1 MTSLILLALGAA
13 VGVFFLAQK
22 AGYGVV
28 NRVYLSDE
36 ATAQRVSQTLGEFQS
51 YVKLNNLTST
61 DLSQIAGW
69 TMKNGYVNILVFQN
83 GHPKFEAGSWGYEN
97 LTDSENAKLYEDSAN
112 SYTFSPVSFSD
123 GIFQVALDD
132 YSYLRYYTLAEV
144 LSIILAAVVMV
155 VAVVLY
161 TGRVTTRVKKLS
173 ASARQIEQGDLEH
186 VVTVSGHDEIGRLA
200 VYMDNMRTAVNQRIS
215 SESQARQAN
224 VDLIAAISH
233 DIRTPLTTLIGYLEL
248 LQDKAYTGEP
258 QREQYTDAAHEK
270 AMRLKELTDELFSYF
285 LVYDSAELPVTMEEF
300 DGEILLGQILGE
312 YSAELSDGGWHVI
325 VNKLK
330 QPCVV
335 RADVMFL
342 KRVFDN
348 IFANVRKHGDK
359 AKPVVFLTQT
369 ENDGRLH
376 VTVTN
381 GVPQVPNR
389 VESTKVGLK
398 TCEKLMKG
406 MGGEFITMADDG
418 KFMAEVI
425 LPLKK

>member
-155 VAVVLY
+155 VAVVL
-161 TGRVTTRVKKLS
+161 
-173 ASARQIEQGDLEH
+173 
-186 VVTVSGHDEIGRLA
+186 
-200 VYMDNMRTAVNQRIS
+200 
-215 SESQARQAN
+215 
-224 VDLIAAISH
+224 
-233 DIRTPLTTLIGYLEL
+233 
-248 LQDKAYTGEP
+248 
-258 QREQYTDAAHEK
+258 
-270 AMRLKELTDELFSYF
+270 
-285 LVYDSAELPVTMEEF
+285 
-300 DGEILLGQILGE
+300 
-312 YSAELSDGGWHVI
+312 
-325 VNKLK
+325 
-330 QPCVV
+330 
-335 RADVMFL
+335 
-342 KRVFDN
+342 
-348 IFANVRKHGDK
+348 
-359 AKPVVFLTQT
+359 
-369 ENDGRLH
+369 
-376 VTVTN
+376 
-381 GVPQVPNR
+381 
-389 VESTKVGLK
+389 
-398 TCEKLMKG
+398 
-406 MGGEFITMADDG
+406 
-418 KFMAEVI
+418 
-425 LPLKK
+425 